1 LPSNLIYQL
10 QTIDREPIVTAEIV
24 PLNPS
29 AHELPSK
36 AIVAAELRFRITAGR
51 LPLGARISDKKLAAE
66 LNVSRTPVREALVQ
80 LQSDGLV
87 VMRPQSGTFVFD
99 LTVQEVRD
107 ICATRAILEAG
118 AIRLAADACS
128 VDAVARLGL
137 LVGRAAIAL
146 DDGDLA
152 LCDEL
157 DCQFHEG
164 IVAASAN
171 EYLVRAYSG
180 ISDRL
185 RALRHRLPRERVR
198 MTRAIAQHRHIIDL
212 WAAGRLDQATT
223 EIGSHVHN
231 VARLLSSIPDGQSS
245 TA

>member
-1 LPSNLIYQL
+1 M
-10 QTIDREPIVTAEIV
+10 TAEIV
-24 PLNPS
+24 HLIPS
-29 AHELPSK
+29 GSTELPSK
-36 AIVAAELRFRITAGR
+36 AIVAAEIRSRITNGR

-66 LNVSRTPVREALVQ
+66 LGVSRTPVREALVQ
-80 LQSDGLV
+80 LQSEGLV

-99 LTVQEVRD
+99 LTIEEVRD

-118 AIRLAADACS
+118 AIRLVADAGS
-128 VDAVARLGL
+128 ADPMARLGL

-146 DDGDLA
+146 DDGDLV

-171 EYLVRAYSG
+171 TYLIRAYSG

-185 RALRHRLPRERVR
+185 RALRHRLPRERER
-198 MTRAIAQHRHIIDL
+198 MARAIAQHRHIIDL
-212 WAAGRLDQATT
+212 WAAGRLDQATM
-223 EIGSHVHN
+223 EIGSHVLN
-231 VARLLSSIPDGQSS
+231 VARLLTAIGADQAS

>member
-1 LPSNLIYQL
+1 M
-10 QTIDREPIVTAEIV
+10 TAEIV
-24 PLNPS
+24 HLIPS
-29 AHELPSK
+29 GPAQLPSK
-36 AIVAAELRFRITAGR
+36 AIVAAEIRSRITTGR
-51 LPLGARISDKKLAAE
+51 LALGARISDKQLAAE
-66 LNVSRTPVREALVQ
+66 LDVSRTPVREALVQ
-80 LQSDGLV
+80 LQSEGLV

-99 LTVQEVRD
+99 LTVEEVRD

-118 AIRLAADACS
+118 AIRLAAEAGSADLT
-128 VDAVARLGL
+128 ARLGL

-171 EYLVRAYSG
+171 AYLIRAYSG

-185 RALRHRLPRERVR
+185 RALRHRLPREQDR
-198 MTRAIAQHRHIIDL
+198 MARAIAQHRHIIDL
-212 WAAGRLDQATT
+212 WAVGRLDQATA
-223 EIGSHVHN
+223 EISPHVLN
-231 VARLLSSIPDGQSS
+231 VARLITAIRTDRTS

>member
-1 LPSNLIYQL
+1 M
-10 QTIDREPIVTAEIV
+10 TAEIV
-24 PLNPS
+24 HIPS
-29 AHELPSK
+29 GPAQLPSK
-36 AIVAAELRFRITAGR
+36 AIVAAEIRSRITTGR
-51 LPLGARISDKKLAAE
+51 LALGARISDKQLAAE
-66 LNVSRTPVREALVQ
+66 LDVSRTPVREALVQ
-80 LQSDGLV
+80 LQSEGLV

-99 LTVQEVRD
+99 LTIEELRD

-118 AIRLAADACS
+118 AIRLAAETAGSTD
-128 VDAVARLGL
+128 VMARLGL

-171 EYLVRAYSG
+171 GYLIRAYSG

-185 RALRHRLPRERVR
+185 RALRHRLPRQQDR
-198 MTRAIAQHRHIIDL
+198 MARAIAQHRHIIDL

-223 EIGSHVHN
+223 EISSHVLN
-231 VARLLSSIPDGQSS
+231 VARLLTAIRSDHAS

>member
-1 LPSNLIYQL
+1 MSADIVQLIPSG
-10 QTIDREPIVTAEIV
+10 
-24 PLNPS
+24 PS
-29 AHELPSK
+29 DLPSK
-36 AIVAAELRFRITAGR
+36 TIVAAEIRSRITTGR
-51 LPLGARISDKKLAAE
+51 LALGARISDKSLATE
-66 LNVSRTPVREALVQ
+66 LDVSRTPVREALVQ
-80 LQSDGLV
+80 LQSEGLV

-99 LTVQEVRD
+99 LAIEELRD

-118 AIRLAADACS
+118 AIRLAAETAGSTDAM
-128 VDAVARLGL
+128 ARLGL

-164 IVAASAN
+164 IVAAGGN
-171 EYLVRAYSG
+171 GYLIRAYSG

-185 RALRHRLPRERVR
+185 RALRHRLPREKER
-198 MTRAIAQHRHIIDL
+198 MARAIAQHRHIIDL

-223 EIGSHVHN
+223 EISSHVLN
-231 VARLLSSIPDGQSS
+231 VARLLTAIRDEQAS

>member
-1 LPSNLIYQL
+1 M
-10 QTIDREPIVTAEIV
+10 TAEIV
-24 PLNPS
+24 PLIPS
-29 AHELPSK
+29 GSTDLPSK
-36 AIVAAELRFRITAGR
+36 GIVAAEIRSRITTGR
-51 LPLGARISDKKLAAE
+51 LPLGARISDKKIAAE

-80 LQSDGLV
+80 LQSEGLV

-99 LTVQEVRD
+99 LTIEEVRD

-118 AIRLAADACS
+118 AIRLAADARS
-128 VDAVARLGL
+128 ADLMARLGL

-146 DDGDLA
+146 DDGDLV

-171 EYLVRAYSG
+171 AYLIRAYSG

-185 RALRHRLPRERVR
+185 RALRHRLPRERDR
-198 MTRAIAQHRHIIDL
+198 MARAIAQHRHIIDL
-212 WAAGRLDQATT
+212 WAAGRLDRATT
-223 EIGSHVHN
+223 EISSHVLN
-231 VARLLSSIPDGQSS
+231 VERLLTAIGADQAS

>member
-1 LPSNLIYQL
+1 M
-10 QTIDREPIVTAEIV
+10 TAEIV
-24 PLNPS
+24 HLIPS
-29 AHELPSK
+29 GSTELPSK
-36 AIVAAELRFRITAGR
+36 AIVAAEIRSRITNGR

-66 LNVSRTPVREALVQ
+66 LGVSRTPVREALVQ
-80 LQSDGLV
+80 LQSEGLV

-99 LTVQEVRD
+99 LTIEEVRD

-118 AIRLAADACS
+118 AIRLAADAGS
-128 VDAVARLGL
+128 ADPIARLGL
-137 LVGRAAIAL
+137 LVGRGAIAL
-146 DDGDLA
+146 DDGDLV

-171 EYLVRAYSG
+171 AYLIRAYSG

-185 RALRHRLPRERVR
+185 RALRHRLPRERER
-198 MTRAIAQHRHIIDL
+198 MARAIAQHRHIIDL
-212 WAAGRLDQATT
+212 WAAGRLDQATM
-223 EIGSHVHN
+223 EIGSHVLN
-231 VARLLSSIPDGQSS
+231 VARLLTAIGTDQAS

>member
-1 LPSNLIYQL
+1 M
-10 QTIDREPIVTAEIV
+10 TAEIV
-24 PLNPS
+24 PFIPP
-29 AHELPSK
+29 ELPSK
-36 AIVAAELRFRITAGR
+36 ALVAAEIRSRITAGR

-107 ICATRAILEAG
+107 ICATRAILETG
-118 AIRLAADACS
+118 AIRLAADAGS
-128 VDAVARLGL
+128 ADAMARLGL

-146 DDGDLA
+146 DDGDLE

-164 IVAASAN
+164 IVAASGN
-171 EYLVRAYSG
+171 GYLVRAYSG

-185 RALRHRLPRERVR
+185 RALRHRLPRERDR
-198 MTRAIAQHRHIIDL
+198 MARAIAQHRRIIDL

-223 EIGSHVHN
+223 EIGSHVLN
-231 VARLLSSIPDGQSS
+231 VARLLATIRGDQSSI
-245 TA
+245 A

>member
-1 LPSNLIYQL
+1 M
-10 QTIDREPIVTAEIV
+10 TAEIV
-24 PLNPS
+24 HIPS
-29 AHELPSK
+29 GPAQLPSK
-36 AIVAAELRFRITAGR
+36 AIVAAEIRSRITTSR
-51 LPLGARISDKKLAAE
+51 LALGARISDKQLAAE
-66 LNVSRTPVREALVQ
+66 LDVSRTPVREALVQ
-80 LQSDGLV
+80 LQSEGLV

-99 LTVQEVRD
+99 LTIEELRD

-118 AIRLAADACS
+118 AIRLAAETAGSTD
-128 VDAVARLGL
+128 VMARLGL

-171 EYLVRAYSG
+171 GYLIRAYSG

-185 RALRHRLPRERVR
+185 RALRHRLPRQKDR
-198 MTRAIAQHRHIIDL
+198 MARAIAQHRHIIDL

-223 EIGSHVHN
+223 EISSHVLN
-231 VARLLSSIPDGQSS
+231 VARLLTAIRSDHAS

>member
-1 LPSNLIYQL
+1 MTADIVHLI
-10 QTIDREPIVTAEIV
+10 
-24 PLNPS
+24 PS
-29 AHELPSK
+29 APVEQPSK
-36 AIVAAELRFRITAGR
+36 ALIAAEIRSRITTGR
-51 LPLGARISDKKLAAE
+51 LPLGARISDKQLAAE

-80 LQSDGLV
+80 LQSEGLV
-87 VMRPQSGTFVFD
+87 VMRPQSGTFVVD
-99 LTVQEVRD
+99 LSIAEVRD

-118 AIRLAADACS
+118 AIRLAAEAGSADAM
-128 VDAVARLGL
+128 ARLGL

-146 DDGDLA
+146 NDGDLV

-171 EYLVRAYSG
+171 AYLIRAYSG

-185 RALRHRLPRERVR
+185 RALRHRLPREPDR
-198 MTRAIAQHRHIIDL
+198 MARAIAQHRHIIDL
-212 WAAGRLDQATT
+212 WAAGRLDQATA
-223 EIGSHVHN
+223 EIGSHVLN
-231 VARLLSSIPDGQSS
+231 VARLLTAIGADQTS

>member
-1 LPSNLIYQL
+1 M
-10 QTIDREPIVTAEIV
+10 TAEIV
-24 PLNPS
+24 HLIPS
-29 AHELPSK
+29 GPAQLPSK
-36 AIVAAELRFRITAGR
+36 AIVAAEIRSRITTGR
-51 LPLGARISDKKLAAE
+51 LALGARISDKQLAAE

-80 LQSDGLV
+80 LQSEGLV

-99 LTVQEVRD
+99 LTIEELRD

-118 AIRLAADACS
+118 AIRLAAESAGSTD
-128 VDAVARLGL
+128 VMARLGL

-171 EYLVRAYSG
+171 GYLIRAYSG

-185 RALRHRLPRERVR
+185 RALRHRLPRQQDR
-198 MTRAIAQHRHIIDL
+198 MARAIAQHRHIIDL

-223 EIGSHVHN
+223 EISSHVLN
-231 VARLLSSIPDGQSS
+231 VARLL
-245 TA
+245 TAIRSDHATTA

>member
-1 LPSNLIYQL
+1 M
-10 QTIDREPIVTAEIV
+10 TAEIV
-24 PLNPS
+24 RLLPS
-29 AHELPSK
+29 APTELLPSK
-36 AIVAAELRFRITAGR
+36 AVVAAEIRSRITTGR
-51 LPLGARISDKKLAAE
+51 LPLGVRISDKKLAAE
-66 LNVSRTPVREALVQ
+66 LKVSRTPVREALVQ
-80 LQSDGLV
+80 LQSEGLV

-99 LTVQEVRD
+99 LTIEEVRD

-118 AIRLAADACS
+118 AIRLATDARSADPM
-128 VDAVARLGL
+128 ARLGL

-146 DDGDLA
+146 DDGDLV

-171 EYLVRAYSG
+171 AYLIRAYSG

-185 RALRHRLPRERVR
+185 RALRHRLPRGRDR
-198 MTRAIAQHRHIIDL
+198 MARAIAQHRHIIDL

-223 EIGSHVHN
+223 EIGSHVLN
-231 VARLLSSIPDGQSS
+231 VARLLTAISAGQAF